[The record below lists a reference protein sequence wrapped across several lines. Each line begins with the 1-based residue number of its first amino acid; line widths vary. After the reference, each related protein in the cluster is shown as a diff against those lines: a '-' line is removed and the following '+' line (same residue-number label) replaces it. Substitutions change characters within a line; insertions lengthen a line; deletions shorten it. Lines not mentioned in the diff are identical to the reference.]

1 MRTIFRFW
9 VLLLAFSGLGLGAAL
24 AGDKVRVELY
34 LAENTPPAPE
44 AKLAPEKLHHR
55 LKEVFGYKHYELIQA
70 QEFDLHHEWEQWF
83 MPRRDFFIRVQP
95 QPRQPGQPRLL
106 DYEIYKD
113 GFSVASGRFEPREG
127 TPLFINGPY
136 FHAGMF
142 IFVLEGR
149 SE

>member
-1 MRTIFRFW
+1 MRMILGFW
-9 VLLLAFSGLGLGAAL
+9 VLFLAFSGLGLGAAF
-24 AGDKVRVELY
+24 AGDKVKVELY
-34 LAENTPPAPE
+34 LAENAPPAPD
-44 AKLAPEKLHHR
+44 AKLAPEWLHHR
-55 LKEVFGYKHYELIQA
+55 LKEVFGYKHYELMQA

-95 QPRQPGQPRLL
+95 QPRQPGQPRVL

-113 GFSVASGRFEPREG
+113 GFSVASGKFEPREG

-142 IFVLEGR
+142 IFVLEAR
-149 SE
+149 PQ